1 MPAPKRRVELH
12 SGHARHVEA
21 PAGGARSM
29 VTMKP
34 VKGGT
39 RRCEWCQARRAVWRR
54 AGKLRCE
61 RCARLENKV
70 DAGEVVLRRKGRA
83 NGATAKASILA
94 GQSARVEL
102 DNLRPRGGRNP
113 PAKSSQVAV
122 CEECFLELP
131 VTGVCPTCAL

>member
-1 MPAPKRRVELH
+1 MPGTLKRL
-12 SGHARHVEA
+12 
-21 PAGGARSM
+21 PGGARSM

-39 RRCEWCQARRAVWRR
+39 RRCEWCQARKAVWRR

-83 NGATAKASILA
+83 NGAAAKASILA

-102 DNLRPRGGRNP
+102 DNLRARGGREALVEP
-113 PAKSSQVAV
+113 HPVAV
-122 CEECFLELP
+122 CDGCFLEIPLS
-131 VTGVCPTCAL
+131 GVCATCAY